1 MKITRK
7 QLRKIIKEEI
17 NEVTLYN
24 QDTGEPFELGAKTSD
39 FVLQQL
45 GRPPSPH
52 RRKGTY
58 QSEKTVAEPR
68 DADHNVLLI
77 ARALQGIY
85 TDADPDTRYEVA
97 KMMLDVADSQLG
109 R

>member
-1 MKITRK
+1 MKITRE
-7 QLRKIIKEEI
+7 QLKKIIKEEI

-24 QDTGEPFELGAKTSD
+24 QQTGEPFELGAKTSD

-45 GRPPSPH
+45 GTPPPRSRASHP
-52 RRKGTY
+52 R
-58 QSEKTVAEPR
+58 ETVVEPR

-85 TDADPDTRYEVA
+85 TDASPDTRYEVA
-97 KMMLDVADSQLG
+97 KIMLDIADSHL
-109 R
+109 RR